1 MAPTSERLGP
11 YVEQLLDNEEVQQ
24 NVRRAVARAEQAF
37 ARARG
42 RKDTKQALK
51 DEGVRRRAKQSIVAA
66 RDAIVAI
73 RRGPEIERA
82 KERRRRRRRRRN
94 RLLGVAALAG
104 GAFAAYKASAP
115 PAKEGADVRPS

>member
-1 MAPTSERLGP
+1 MPVTAERLGP
-11 YVEQLLDNEEVQQ
+11 YVEQLLDNEDVQA

-37 ARARG
+37 VRARS
-42 RKDTKQALK
+42 RKDTRRGLK
-51 DEGVRRRAKQSIVAA
+51 DPGVQQRARQSVLAA
-66 RDAIVAI
+66 RAAVVAI

-82 KERRRRRRRRRN
+82 KQRRRQRRRRRN

-115 PAKEGADVRPS
+115 SEKEQADV

>member
-1 MAPTSERLGP
+1 MPVTAERLGP
-11 YVEQLLDNEEVQQ
+11 YVEQLLDNEDVQA

-37 ARARG
+37 VRARS
-42 RKDTKQALK
+42 RKDTRRALK
-51 DEGVRRRAKQSIVAA
+51 DPGVQQRVRQSVLAA
-66 RDAIVAI
+66 RDAAVAI

-82 KERRRRRRRRRN
+82 KQRRRQRRRRRN

-115 PAKEGADVRPS
+115 SEKEQADA

>member
-1 MAPTSERLGP
+1 MPVTSEGLGP
-11 YVEQLLDNEEVQQ
+11 YVEQLLDNEDVQA

-37 ARARG
+37 ARARK

-51 DEGVRRRAKQSIVAA
+51 DRTVQQRVQQSVVAA

-82 KERRRRRRRRRN
+82 KARARARKRRRN
-94 RLLGVAALAG
+94 RVLGVAALAG
-104 GAFAAYKASAP
+104 GAFAVYKASAP
-115 PAKEGADVRPS
+115 PQKERADV